1 MLCYNKGMINILSN
15 FGININLFKILVKI
29 GNIIF

>member
-1 MLCYNKGMINILSN
+1 MNNVLGFLLIIFNLNKID
-15 FGININLFKILVKI
+15 FFLVKI